1 MTQENYSV
9 SHNPEAQRFE
19 VLIDGLLCECTYEI
33 NAGVMA
39 LMHTE
44 VPPALGGRGIAA
56 ALVGA
61 AFAWA
66 QQQGLRVQPV
76 CSYVQT
82 YLKRHPEA
90 QALLA

>member
-1 MTQENYSV
+1 MTASPIEIA
-9 SHNPEAQRFE
+9 HNAPAQRFE

-61 AFAWA
+61 AFASA